1 MVKKELATLLG
12 ISGAMVSKLAK
23 RGMPTDSL
31 ERAQRW
37 RARHLEPGR
46 VKGVRFDSHYKPSAP
61 AQPTRPAID
70 HLAEAAGLLNV
81 AAVALSAGACID
93 ALIGALRA
101 ALAAV
106 PAHERD
112 RLLLPANVMD
122 LLVADVAALLPS
134 SNNAPLGDGDDA
146 LPRSSNGARLD
157 ESDGEMTDQEAIEM
171 GHFWYRAAAG
181 EIVPATSGG
190 TQS

>member
-12 ISGAMVSKLAK
+12 LSGAMVTKLAK

-37 RARHLEPGR
+37 RKRHLEPGR
-46 VKGVRFDSHYKPSAP
+46 VKGVRFDSNYKPSAP

-70 HLAEAAGLLNV
+70 HLAEAAELLNV

-112 RLLLPANVMD
+112 RLLLPVNVMD
-122 LLVADVAALLPS
+122 LLVADVAAQLPS
-134 SNNAPLGDGDDA
+134 SNHAQLN
-146 LPRSSNGARLD
+146 
-157 ESDGEMTDQEAIEM
+157 ESDGDMTDQEAIEM
-171 GHFWYRAAAG
+171 GRFWYRVAAG
-181 EIVPATSGG
+181 EIVPANSGG
-190 TQS
+190 TQR